1 MRILFLGTSDYG
13 APALR
18 ELVRRCHD
26 VRGVVTQPDRKCGR
40 GLAAAPCAIKQVALE
55 LGLPVFQPED
65 VNAAPSVAELT
76 KLAPE
81 ILVVISY
88 GQILSSEVLAIP
100 SVMPVNIHG
109 SLLPAYRGPA
119 PVNWAL
125 INGDTMTGNTLMRVV
140 RKMDAGPVI
149 LKREEKILDTDD
161 ALTLEK
167 RLSEGAAGLL
177 SEGLELIAAGKAP
190 LDEQDSAR
198 ATYAPKLKKTDGR
211 IDWTQNSCQVRNRI
225 RGLAGWP
232 GSYSFLHSAMIK
244 IISPVSTRTDGT
256 EGAPGTITAVS
267 KKAITVACGAG
278 FLDIENLQPAGKRV
292 MSAAE
297 FIAGH
302 TVKAGDRFTA

>member
-26 VRGVVTQPDRKCGR
+26 VCGVVTQPDRKCGR
-40 GLAAAPCAIKQVALE
+40 GLAAAPCAIKQVARE

-65 VNAAPSVAELT
+65 VNEASSVAGL
-76 KLAPE
+76 KRLAPE

-88 GQILSSEVLAIP
+88 GQILSSEVLAVP

-119 PVNWAL
+119 PVNWAI
-125 INGDTMTGNTLMRVV
+125 INGDTTTGNTLMKVV

-149 LKREEKILDTDD
+149 LAREEKIRDIDD
-161 ALTLEK
+161 ALTLEM
-167 RLSEGAAGLL
+167 RLSAGAAGLL
-177 SEGLELIAAGKAP
+177 AEGLELIAAGKAP
-190 LDEQDSAR
+190 LTEQDPAR
-198 ATYAPKLKKTDGR
+198 ASYAPKLKKSDGL
-211 IDWTQNSCQVRNRI
+211 IDWTRNSCQVRNRI
-225 RGLAGWP
+225 RGLEGWP

-244 IISPVSTRTDGT
+244 IFSPVSTRTDGA
-256 EGAPGTITAVS
+256 EHAPGTITAVS
-267 KKAITVACGAG
+267 RDAITVACGAG
-278 FLDIENLQPAGKRV
+278 YLDIGYLQPAGKRR

-302 TVKAGDRFTA
+302 KVRTGDRFTA